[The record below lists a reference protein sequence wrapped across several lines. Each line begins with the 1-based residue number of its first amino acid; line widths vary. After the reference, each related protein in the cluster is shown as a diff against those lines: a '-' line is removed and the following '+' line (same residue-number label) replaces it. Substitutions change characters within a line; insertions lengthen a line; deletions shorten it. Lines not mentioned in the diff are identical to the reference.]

1 VIPIRTK
8 LPNIG
13 MSIFPIMTALA
24 KQHGAVNLAQGFPG
38 FSADE
43 QLLHLINQYT
53 SKGFNQY
60 APLMGYIPLREKL
73 SEKIEQQHQKYYHPE
88 KEICITAGAT
98 QAIYTAITA
107 IVEEG
112 DEVIVIE
119 PAYDCYV
126 PAIILNQGIPVRS
139 QLKPITYE
147 IDWEDIKR
155 KINSRTKA
163 ILINTPHNPTG
174 KVWKQSDIDELIKI
188 VRNSNIFVISDEVY
202 EHVTFDGLPHL
213 SVSKYP
219 ELAERAFVI
228 YSFGKTYHLTGWRTG
243 YVVAPE
249 FMMKEFVQSHQY
261 MVYAVN
267 TPLQYALADYSLNTD
282 AYTKLS
288 AFFEQKR
295 NAFIQSIQSSAF
307 GILPCEG
314 TYFLLL
320 DYQNL
325 SDAKDTD
332 YANFLTKEYKIA
344 SIPTSVFYGN
354 KRQDK
359 VLRVCF
365 AKSDEELEKGAEAL
379 CNVLAQ

>member
-1 VIPIRTK
+1 MIPIRTK

>member
-1 VIPIRTK
+1 MIPIRTK

-267 TPLQYALADYSLNTD
+267 TPLQYALADYSLNTE